1 MRCPSHPFAP
11 PLSPSGNP
19 SRRHAGRVVFAP
31 ALSSLLQ
38 VRFPAPFQ
46 LVAKF
51 VHAVLHFD
59 DQVGYLRLGHEL
71 WCRCACRDTQKA
83 RSAVKGLLRRFP
95 RTHQRLLKIVLGIRA
110 FYINGRMRADGGSM
124 CFLKTAPDPLAEWK
138 GMWTVLHRTRRAT
151 ASRASSCGSGKPSL

>member
-71 WCRCACRDTQKA
+71 WCAVLAATRKRPEAPSKACCA
-83 RSAVKGLLRRFP
+83 
-95 RTHQRLLKIVLGIRA
+95 A
-110 FYINGRMRADGGSM
+110 FHELIS
-124 CFLKTAPDPLAEWK
+124 
-138 GMWTVLHRTRRAT
+138 
-151 ASRASSCGSGKPSL
+151 ASSKSCSGYELSTSMAGCGPMAGRCVS